1 MCRDHFDTKKAN
13 FDRLDTKCD
22 DFENFTT
29 TAWFFAKSFLFQNC
43 CESVWI
49 EIYAL
54 LTVPGTGWTIILPS
68 DWRLVLVGNFGSEV
82 STRYL
87 FVGRFLIL
95 KFWKIHCGISRGGSS
110 DTFSHFRKFVYHVC
124 DFSTSE
130 AVQVEAETC
139 KAVWKIPDLSRL
151 FLSLGKWEIV
161 SVAEIFEFINFG
173 GWICYWRP
181 VLNPEVSTSYL
192 VVGRSLILKILE
204 KLCGISPGGSS
215 DTFSSFRKTVTH
227 VRVSPTSEVAIKDF
241 GKLPE
246 FLWLSFSR
254 QGFESR

>member
-1 MCRDHFDTKKAN
+1 MGSPVG
-13 FDRLDTKCD
+13 DRLTL
-22 DFENFTT
+22 FLISGNLSTT
-29 TAWFFAKSFLFQNC
+29 SVIFQPRRLFK
-43 CESVWI
+43 
-49 EIYAL
+49 
-54 LTVPGTGWTIILPS
+54 
-68 DWRLVLVGNFGSEV
+68 WRLKLV
-82 STRYL
+82 
-87 FVGRFLIL
+87 
-95 KFWKIHCGISRGGSS
+95 K
-110 DTFSHFRKFVYHVC
+110 
-124 DFSTSE
+124 
-130 AVQVEAETC
+130 TC

-161 SVAEIFEFINFG
+161 SVAEIFEFTNFG

-241 GKLPE
+241 GKMPE